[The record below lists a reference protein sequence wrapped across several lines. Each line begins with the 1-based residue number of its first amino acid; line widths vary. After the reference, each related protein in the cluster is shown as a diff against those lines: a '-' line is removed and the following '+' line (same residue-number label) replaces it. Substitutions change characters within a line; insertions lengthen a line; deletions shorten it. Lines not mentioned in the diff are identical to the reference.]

1 MQFIA
6 DFHIH
11 SHHSRA
17 TSKQCDPVNLC
28 IAAAA
33 KGLQLVGTGDF
44 THPGWR
50 EELRESL
57 VEDGQGLLRLRDER
71 AAELSADM
79 PELDPGSVRFVLSA
93 EISSIY
99 RRGGRTRKVHNLV
112 MVPAFE
118 DADRI
123 SARLDEIGNIRADGR
138 PILGL
143 DSRDLLEI
151 CLEECAECMFIPAH
165 IWTPHFSLF
174 GANSG
179 FDSIEECFGDL
190 ATHLIAV
197 ETGLSSDPPMNWR
210 LSALDAFPLV
220 SNSDAHS
227 PANLAREANLFDCDF
242 SYKGVREA
250 LRNRSQGFIG
260 TIEFFPEEGKYH
272 YDGHRKCGVRWSP
285 AETRAHKGICPV
297 CGRPVTLGVL
307 HRVEMLADRAE
318 NTRPAAAR
326 HYESLVPLSSIIAAA
341 LGVGAGTAAVTRVQ
355 TSLTK
360 ALGSELAI
368 LRAAPLDLI
377 RRYGGE
383 LVAEGI
389 RRVREGRLTIAPGYD
404 GEYGQVQV
412 FTEVER
418 RELVGEARLF
428 EMPSSPRA
436 RGRAAHQSEQGD
448 GQGEEAAATDLSCLP
463 SLLDLCAEVPE
474 EERLGPGLNR
484 EQLRAATAGS
494 GTTIVAAGPGT
505 GKTRTLTY
513 RVKALVERGV
523 DPACIT
529 AVTFTRKAA
538 AEISDRLAS
547 MLPSRKV
554 SSSVH
559 VGTFHSICM
568 RILKSIPDLGNLTI
582 IDESD
587 RLLALEEALRNSG
600 AKSSISISDLSREIS
615 LLKTRCVR
623 PGSGAVRP
631 DLDEAYRAYE
641 ATLQRWNCIDYD
653 DVILTTIEQWS
664 QNPEV
669 QKRYG
674 LWFRHLLVDE
684 FQDVNEAQYQ
694 LVRLWSAESE
704 SVFVIGDPDQSI
716 YEFRGSDPRFFATL
730 ADEVESVST
739 VGLVDSYRSQRV
751 IAAAAT
757 AVISNNPGER
767 GSLRT
772 TRSSCW
778 PIVAVECPSDLSE
791 AIAVVQEIERL
802 VGGTS
807 MIQAHERYDML
818 GGAEAESA
826 YSFSD
831 IAVLFRTGR
840 QGDLLEECLTKA
852 GIPYRVAGK
861 KEAGMSP
868 EVEEVL
874 ALLKL
879 SAEPE
884 SAFRWLR
891 CLRMQRYGLSDKGFR
906 SVART
911 LIGSGVQPDEGSC
924 EAAQKLAQD
933 RLLSADDRRGVGLL
947 MLDLAAIRSLSR
959 EASPRDFVR
968 HCVETTERPW
978 TIELQRLLAV
988 ADGYA
993 DVDAMLQDVLFGK
1006 DADWVRLGYGRP
1018 EAEHVSL
1025 MTIHAAKGLEF
1036 GVVFVVG
1043 CEEGLLP
1050 LIRTDGDRVA
1060 IEEERRLFY
1069 VAMTRAKDLLYLTHA
1084 GRRTRLFGGP
1094 DEAREKSRFI
1104 AEIPSECLKLVALQ
1118 SRRRER
1124 TEDRQASL
1132 F

>member
-11 SHHSRA
+11 SHHSMA

-57 VEDGQGLLRLRDER
+57 VEDGRGLLRLSDER
-71 AAELSADM
+71 VAGLSADT
-79 PELDPGSVRFVLSA
+79 PELDLASVRFVLSA

-99 RRGGRTRKVHNLV
+99 RREGKTRKVHNLV
-112 MVPAFE
+112 MVPSF
-118 DADRI
+118 DHADRI
-123 SARLDEIGNIRADGR
+123 AARLDEIGNIRADGR

-151 CLEECAECMFIPAH
+151 CLQECMDCMFIPAH

-190 ATHLIAV
+190 TSHIVAV

-210 LSALDAFPLV
+210 LSALDRFSLV

-242 SYKGVREA
+242 SYEGVQRA
-250 LRNRSQGFIG
+250 LSDRGQGFVG

-285 AETRAHKGICPV
+285 AETQAHDGVCPV

-307 HRVEMLADRAE
+307 HRVDMLADRAE

-326 HYESLVPLSSIIAAA
+326 HYESVVPLPSVIAAA
-341 LGVGAGTAAVTRVQ
+341 LGVRTGTAAVTRAQ
-355 TSLTK
+355 SSLTK
-360 ALGSELAI
+360 ALGPELAI

-389 RRVREGRLTIAPGYD
+389 RRVREGRLTIVPGYD

-412 FTEVER
+412 FTEAER
-418 RELVGEARLF
+418 RELVGEAKLF
-428 EMPSSPRA
+428 EVPSSPA
-436 RGRAAHQSEQGD
+436 TRGRAGLRGVR
-448 GQGEEAAATDLSCLP
+448 GQGPDEEAAAADLSCLP
-463 SLLDLCAEVPE
+463 SLLDLSAEMPE
-474 EERLGPGLNR
+474 AESSRPDLNCQ
-484 EQLRAATAGS
+484 QLDAATAGS
-494 GTTIVAAGPGT
+494 GTLIVAAGPGT
-505 GKTRTLTY
+505 GKTHTLTY
-513 RVKALVERGV
+513 RVKALIESGV
-523 DPACIT
+523 DPSCIT

-538 AEISDRLAS
+538 AEISGRLAS
-547 MLPSRKV
+547 MLLPGRTG
-554 SSSVH
+554 SSVH

-568 RILKSIPDLGNLTI
+568 RILKSIPDLCNLTV

-587 RLLALEEALRNSG
+587 RLLALEEAFRSSG
-600 AKSSISISDLSREIS
+600 ADSSISISDLSREIS

-623 PGSGAVRP
+623 PGSSAVGP
-631 DLDEAYRAYE
+631 ELDDVYRAYE
-641 ATLQRWNCIDYD
+641 ATLQRWSCLDYD
-653 DVILTTIEQWS
+653 DVILRTIDQWS
-664 QNPEV
+664 LDPEV
-669 QKRYG
+669 PSRYG
-674 LWFRHLLVDE
+674 RWFRHLLVDE

-704 SVFVIGDPDQSI
+704 SLFVIGDPDQSI
-716 YEFRGSDPRFFATL
+716 YEFRGSDPRFFTAL
-730 ADEVESVST
+730 AGEASARTVS
-739 VGLVDSYRSQRV
+739 LVDSYRSQRV
-751 IAAAAT
+751 IAAAAS

-767 GSLRT
+767 RDLRT
-772 TRSSCW
+772 ARSSSW
-778 PIVAVECPSDLSE
+778 PIVVVECPSDLSE
-791 AIAVVQEIERL
+791 AIAVVQEIEQL

-807 MIQAHERYDML
+807 MLQAHERYEML
-818 GGAEAESA
+818 GGSDAEST

-879 SAEPE
+879 SAESE

-891 CLRMQRYGLSDKGFR
+891 CLRLPRYGLSDKGFR
-906 SVART
+906 SVGRILLGAGGRAA
-911 LIGSGVQPDEGSC
+911 
-924 EAAQKLAQD
+924 EAAEKLVQD
-933 RLLSADDRRGVGLL
+933 RLLSADDRRGVRLL
-947 MLDLAAIRSLSR
+947 MEDLAAIGPFRQ
-959 EASPRDFVR
+959 EASPGEFIQ
-968 HCVETTERPW
+968 HCVEATQRPW

-988 ADGYA
+988 ADGYS
-993 DVDAMLQDVLFGK
+993 DVQAMLQDVLFGK
-1006 DADWVRLGYGRP
+1006 DADWVRLGFGRP

-1043 CEEGLLP
+1043 CQEGLLP
-1050 LIRTDGDRVA
+1050 LIRTDGGCHA
-1060 IEEERRLFY
+1060 TEEERRLFY

-1084 GRRTRLFGGP
+1084 ARRTRHVGDP
-1094 DEAREKSRFI
+1094 DETRERSRFLQ
-1104 AEIPSECLKLVALQ
+1104 EIPSECLRFVSLQ
-1118 SRRRER
+1118 PRGRER
-1124 TEDRQASL
+1124 VEDRQASL